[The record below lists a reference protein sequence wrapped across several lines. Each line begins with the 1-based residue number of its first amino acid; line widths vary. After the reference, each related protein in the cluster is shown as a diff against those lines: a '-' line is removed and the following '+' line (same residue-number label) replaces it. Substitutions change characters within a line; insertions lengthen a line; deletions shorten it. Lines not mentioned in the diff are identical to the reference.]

1 MGSAGLFLFVRCEFV
16 GMFLIDSLSC
26 VSQAGPDL
34 ILLPQ
39 HLECRDCKP
48 VPLDPNRGDP
58 FSLTR
63 EM

>member
-1 MGSAGLFLFVRCEFV
+1 MGSADLFLFVRCEFV
-16 GMFLIDSLSC
+16 GMFLIDRL
-26 VSQAGPDL
+26 SQAGPDL

-39 HLECRDCKP
+39 HLECRDCKS